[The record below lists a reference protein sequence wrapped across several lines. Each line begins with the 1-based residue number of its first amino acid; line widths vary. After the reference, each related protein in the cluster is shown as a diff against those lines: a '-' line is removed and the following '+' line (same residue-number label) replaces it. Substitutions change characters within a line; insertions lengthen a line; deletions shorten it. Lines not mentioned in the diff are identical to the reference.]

1 MRDRKASQLIERS
14 VHRFACTKNNAEFK
28 FLQTLPLHYNFI
40 GQYVALRIDSR
51 SRQGS
56 KRLRRRKMPF
66 GRIRWLGNGAV
77 PDRCKMGPRW
87 KAAKIAATPISIWN
101 TWISS
106 CFINSSQ
113 GTHDAG
119 EYFCTLTRTGS
130 IDIFEL
136 YQQFKLQSHGWH
148 SCCGMRGILR
158 CNYNHERSGANHVAN
173 AC

>member
-1 MRDRKASQLIERS
+1 RIK
-14 VHRFACTKNNAEFK
+14 TTPTTTNAVRA
-28 FLQTLPLHYNFI
+28 N
-40 GQYVALRIDSR
+40 
-51 SRQGS
+51 
-56 KRLRRRKMPF
+56 
-66 GRIRWLGNGAV
+66 RWLGNGAV

-173 AC
+173 TGRYWIFVGFLVSRRAEHRDSCAKARQGAFAGSASS